1 MYRESRFFN
10 SNQLYFY
17 TTNICYVH
25 KYNWIVQSLFL
36 LNQYFFIEYNYRVYN
51 NIYIPLLSSVQNKCG
66 SLCMNRTTFRDLPSH
81 GISFSFCA
89 N

>member
-25 KYNWIVQSLFL
+25 KYNWIIQLF
-36 LNQYFFIEYNYRVYN
+36 
-51 NIYIPLLSSVQNKCG
+51 S
-66 SLCMNRTTFRDLPSH
+66 
-81 GISFSFCA
+81 A